1 MRQQAPYLE
10 REPEVRMGQCQILML
25 LSPSIG
31 APFCLRGQGYDR
43 LQKARRC

>member
-31 APFCLRGQGYDR
+31 APFVFGVKGV
-43 LQKARRC
+43 